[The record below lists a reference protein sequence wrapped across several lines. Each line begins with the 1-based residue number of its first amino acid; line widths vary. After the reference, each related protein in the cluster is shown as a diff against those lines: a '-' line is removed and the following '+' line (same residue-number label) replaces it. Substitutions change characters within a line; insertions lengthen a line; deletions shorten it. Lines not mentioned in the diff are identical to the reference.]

1 MGFFSHAK
9 DRLIETMALPLLNR
23 SVLEPYG
30 QARELRI
37 NTANNAAEI
46 VLELRGEDVP
56 LRVRIDRYETFE
68 QDGRT
73 FVVVH
78 AISTSR
84 EWVTALAARRLIGRP
99 FPLPGEFA
107 GVLAKLV

>member
-1 MGFFSHAK
+1 MGLFSNTK
-9 DRLIETMALPLLNR
+9 DRLLEAMALPLLNR

-30 QARELRI
+30 QARDLRI
-37 NTANNAAEI
+37 NTADNAAEI

-68 QDGRT
+68 QDGRM
-73 FVVVH
+73 FVVIH

-84 EWVTALAARRLIGRP
+84 EWMSVLAARRLVGRP

-107 GVLAKLV
+107 GVLAKFV

>member
-1 MGFFSHAK
+1 VGLFSMAK
-9 DRLIETMALPLLNR
+9 DRLIETMALRLLNR
-23 SVLEPYG
+23 SLLEPYG

-37 NTANNAAEI
+37 NTANHAAEI

-56 LRVRIDRYETFE
+56 LHVRIDRYETFE
-68 QDGRT
+68 QEGRT

-84 EWVTALAARRLIGRP
+84 EWVTALAARRLVGRP
-99 FPLPGEFA
+99 FPLPRELS